1 MSENIDDL
9 KVEIERLR
17 MALRS
22 IANWRRAAPPTNMSI
37 GEVDQK
43 LTSCRSIFEDCGC
56 RGVELALLWLR
67 MF

>member
-1 MSENIDDL
+1 MATEKEVHVVAEALGWPVDADWLDDAMQ
-9 KVEIERLR
+9 EYGD
-17 MALRS
+17 
-22 IANWRRAAPPTNMSI
+22 MSI

-56 RGVELALLWLR
+56 RGVELALLGLR